1 MGKAAANL
9 KKPIL
14 FAPAPA
20 ADAPDANAPIIGAAP
35 ANLKKPAAVTE
46 NIFGG
51 AVEFAAANDTKTG
64 CPCQK
69 ALPEK
74 FRYDAELR
82 DPEAAPAAPACP
94 CATPAPAPKPEDAL
108 PPVIA
113 KLRKEKPAVA
123 APAPC
128 AKPVVAAPA
137 VEKVAPSYYPKRAK
151 LAAVAAA
158 AAAAPAP
165 TPVVAAKPATVTPQ
179 FYGDSAADRAARR
192 AARKTRVAARKT
204 VRKVAAPKKA
214 AAPKRK

>member
-1 MGKAAANL
+1 MVIGKAASNL
-9 KKPIL
+9 KKPMI
-14 FAPAPA
+14 FEPAPA
-20 ADAPDANAPIIGAAP
+20 AGADAPDANAPIIGAAP

-51 AVEFAAANDTKTG
+51 AVEFANANDTKTG
-64 CPCQK
+64 CPCRKQ
-69 ALPEK
+69 LPEK

-94 CATPAPAPKPEDAL
+94 CAAPAPAPKPEDAL
-108 PPVIA
+108 PPVVAEI
-113 KLRKEKPAVA
+113 KEQPAVA

-158 AAAAPAP
+158 AAKPCPAPAAP
-165 TPVVAAKPATVTPQ
+165 AKPATVAPE

-192 AARKTRVAARKT
+192 AARKQRVAARKT
-204 VRKVAAPKKA
+204 ARKVAAPK
-214 AAPKRK
+214 RK

>member
-51 AVEFAAANDTKTG
+51 AVEFAAVNDTKTG

-94 CATPAPAPKPEDAL
+94 CAAPAPAPKPEDAL

-158 AAAAPAP
+158 AAAPCPAPA
-165 TPVVAAKPATVTPQ
+165 VAAKPATVVPQ